1 MRLVASLLAGSLL
14 ATGCLSTAY
23 TIPPAELTR
32 LAQLPPEQRGQNV
45 RVVQMVGDTDAGGS
59 QPVTGETQVV
69 VFPDIDVSGGGGGWP
84 GRPVRW
90 GRGVHSGWGGG
101 GGINVGTAHSS
112 GGGHTGG
119 SSGGSGG
126 DGKAEAIAILVAAA
140 VILFA
145 AAAVEGSRYDGYVQM
160 HPMQPVYLI
169 GKDGSRAE
177 MPLAWIDPQVAA
189 FTDKAIVRSTE
200 GPWRELGR
208 APLDR
213 QGFTYAMFGGA
224 GTFKSVDGT
233 NDTGSL
239 FSIQLGYFP
248 EQRLGLLGTVSFGWR
263 DDQLMK
269 TLFESRYTLE
279 LDGYPV
285 QIGAVHLGAYG
296 GGGAAY
302 RFEDNPY
309 YTGGNNGSLALLG
322 GGLVQLDIN
331 TRLAITGRFGVT
343 YAHGEQMAD
352 AMVGLSVY

>member
-32 LAQLPPEQRGQNV
+32 LAQLPPEQRGQSV
-45 RVVQMVGDTDAGGS
+45 RVVQMVGDSEAGRS
-59 QPVTGETQVV
+59 QPVTAETQVV
-69 VFPDIDVSGGGGGWP
+69 VFPDIDVDGGGGGGP
-84 GRPVRW
+84 RPVRW

-101 GGINVGTAHSS
+101 GANVGTAHSS
-112 GGGHTGG
+112 GGHGGVLGGGG
-119 SSGGSGG
+119 SSAS
-126 DGKAEAIAILVAAA
+126 DGKAEAIAVLVAAA

-145 AAAVEGSRYDGYVQM
+145 AAAIEGSRYDGYVQL
-160 HPMQPVYLI
+160 HPMHPVYLI

-189 FTDKAIVRSTE
+189 FTDKAIIRSTE

-239 FSIQLGYFP
+239 WAIQLGYFP
-248 EQRLGLLGTVSFGWR
+248 EQRIGLLGTVSFGWR
-263 DDQLMK
+263 DDQVMK

-285 QIGAVHLGAYG
+285 QVGALHLGVYG

-302 RFEDNPY
+302 RWEDDPY
-309 YTGGNNGSLALLG
+309 YLQGGNNGSLALLG
-322 GGLVQLDIN
+322 GGLVQLDVN

-352 AMVGLSVY
+352 ALVGLSVY